1 MKFTEKGL
9 FNLKPRTE
17 RYEVW
22 ETNDH
27 GKVCRSPP
35 WRWRSWRGRWLMAA
49 RMSSLPREV
58 TGPWAWLRP
67 VRQSATI

>member
-1 MKFTEKGL
+1 MPVPIPNATPGGTGMKFTEKGL

-27 GKVCRSPP
+27 GKVCR
-35 WRWRSWRGRWLMAA
+35 
-49 RMSSLPREV
+49 
-58 TGPWAWLRP
+58 
-67 VRQSATI
+67 